1 MAKLKKG
8 QPRQQEQQQPFDA
21 TFKAWVKEQARD
33 VLPLLLPGAIYIEA
47 LDVERIKPTMRVDR
61 VFKVL
66 YTGKEYILH
75 IEFESGADNDMPV
88 RLLVYNAL
96 LYYEHGLPV
105 VSIIVYPFRAKIA
118 ESPLRVIKGEQ
129 DLLVFHFL
137 TLPLF
142 ELNAEYY
149 VREHILCMYPLLPT
163 MQGTDHVLMKQA
175 VEELA
180 ARYQYDEATLAEQFV
195 WMELLLERTD
205 TISPQE
211 KDEIWRELKM
221 YDKLWEESPR
231 IQKIRAESEAEG
243 EVRAAQRMLISYV
256 KLRFPALVELAQ
268 EELSRINSL
277 ETLDLLAQKVYTA
290 PDEAAVRWLLTPSAA

>member
-61 VFKVL
+61 VFKVI
-66 YTGKEYILH
+66 YEGKEYILH
-75 IEFESGADNDMPV
+75 IEFESGTNNNMPV
-88 RLLVYNAL
+88 RLLTYNAL
-96 LYYEHGLPV
+96 LYYEHGLSV
-105 VSIIVYPFRAKIA
+105 VSIIVYPFLA
-118 ESPLRVIKGEQ
+118 
-129 DLLVFHFL
+129 
-137 TLPLF
+137 
-142 ELNAEYY
+142 
-149 VREHILCMYPLLPT
+149 T
-163 MQGTDHVLMKQA
+163 MKGTDHVLMKQA
-175 VEELA
+175 VDELA
-180 ARYQYDEATLAEQFV
+180 ARYQQDEATLAEQFV

-205 TISPQE
+205 TISLQE

-231 IQKIRAESEAEG
+231 VQKIRAESEAEG
-243 EVRAAQRMLISYV
+243 EVRAAQRMLINYV
-256 KLRFPALVELAQ
+256 KLRFPDLAELAQ
-268 EELSRINSL
+268 EELSRINNL

-290 PDEAAVRWLLTPSAA
+290 PEEAMVRWLLTPPAA

>member
-61 VFKVL
+61 VFKVI
-66 YTGKEYILH
+66 YEGKEYILH
-75 IEFESGADNDMPV
+75 IEFESGTNNDMPV
-88 RLLVYNAL
+88 RLLTYNAL

-118 ESPLRVIKGEQ
+118 ESPLRVTKGEQ

-175 VEELA
+175 VDELA
-180 ARYQYDEATLAEQFV
+180 ARYQQDEATLAEQFV

-205 TISPQE
+205 TISLQE

-231 IQKIRAESEAEG
+231 VQKIRAESEAEG
-243 EVRAAQRMLISYV
+243 EVRAAQRMLINYV
-256 KLRFPALVELAQ
+256 KLRFPDLAELAQ
-268 EELSRINSL
+268 EELSRINNL

-290 PDEAAVRWLLTPSAA
+290 PEEAMVRWLLTPPAA